1 MKRGNKK
8 MIMIVVALIIIGG
21 GLLFM
26 FSKTYTH
33 DHSDHKGHDHSDKE
47 SGKDGCMCKC
57 EYTSNQNETSCN
69 DHGGCKWTGSKCITE

>member
-8 MIMIVVALIIIGG
+8 IIMIVVALIIIGG
-21 GLLFM
+21 LLFM
-26 FSKTYTH
+26 FSKTY
-33 DHSDHKGHDHSDKE
+33 GHDHSDKE
-47 SGKDGCMCKC
+47 SGKDGCMCEC